1 MERKSEMLLQHYLL
15 QVDSKKDIGYDVLES
30 LLGRRFFMDFLFV

>member
-1 MERKSEMLLQHYLL
+1 MLPQHYLL

-30 LLGRRFFMDFLFV
+30 LLGRRFFDEKINFLFV